1 MFTGSSDGVERG
13 EERVVLER
21 GRALSFHQGRQGLGL
36 SNRLALE
43 GGDEVFG
50 LLRRFPLGIGQ
61 GEVDE
66 GHLSLPVL
74 GFRVVVHPGND

>member
-1 MFTGSSDGVERG
+1 MFTGSSDGVERR

-36 SNRLALE
+36 PDRLALE
-43 GGDEVFG
+43 SGDEVFG
-50 LLRRFPLGIGQ
+50 LLRRFPLWIGQ

-66 GHLSLPVL
+66 GHLSLAVL
-74 GFRVVVHPGND
+74 GFRVVVHP